1 MLACSGSDSSRAD
14 VVPLSIE
21 QDEFGPHAVQVGHDG
36 VEPAAAGGLPEKGEA
51 SVRTVRASSCTSS
64 FSAPRD
70 PPSGGVS

>member
-21 QDEFGPHAVQVGHDG
+21 QDEFGPRAVQVGHDG

-51 SVRTVRASSCTSS
+51 SVRTVCASS